1 MSITR
6 RGLKMQP
13 GVEDSLVDLCRLK
26 PAKLTDKRSD
36 VDLLKN
42 PHPSVERQT
51 VLLRRMLYK

>member
-1 MSITR
+1 
-6 RGLKMQP
+6 MQP